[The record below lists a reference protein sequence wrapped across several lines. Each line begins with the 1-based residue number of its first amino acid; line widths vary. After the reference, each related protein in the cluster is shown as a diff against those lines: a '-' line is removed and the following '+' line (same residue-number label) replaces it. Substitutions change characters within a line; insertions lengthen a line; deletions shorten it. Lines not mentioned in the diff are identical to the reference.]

1 MYLDIYFAIKLI
13 RNIQHNKLPK
23 EMVFSYIKRLS
34 EDSSYDLFDI
44 NMDKV
49 VKDNFIEVKGHDY

>member
-13 RNIQHNKLPK
+13 RNVQHNKLPK

-34 EDSSYDLFDI
+34 
-44 NMDKV
+44 DKV

>member
-1 MYLDIYFAIKLI
+1 
-13 RNIQHNKLPK
+13 
-23 EMVFSYIKRLS
+23 MVFSYIKRLS

>member
-1 MYLDIYFAIKLI
+1 MYLDIYFAINLI
-13 RNIQHNKLPK
+13 RNVQHNKLSK
-23 EMVFSYIKRLS
+23 EMVFSYIKKLNK
-34 EDSSYDLFDI
+34 DSSYDLFDI